1 MLRQSYFVS
10 MKFLWSLFILWVLV
24 ACAPD
29 RSGAHLLVGAP
40 VAMAPASRP
49 IGVLVQF
56 NGSDSLRR
64 LYCNELEKAEVY
76 RFYESHPTSE
86 DLQNAVHLHLSIQS
100 SGEDHWGLWWHF
112 WLWGGGPVWPLMPAE
127 SSTEIVLE
135 AQVWQHGVMRQK
147 IHLVEKGVFSLRH
160 RVSYAF
166 SQPQKDIDWM
176 HRVLASRLVSELMRG
191 NVSDSS
197 GDAI

>member
-1 MLRQSYFVS
+1 
-10 MKFLWSLFILWVLV
+10 MKFLWSLFFLLGLW

-29 RSGAHLLVGAP
+29 RSGAHLQVGSP
-40 VAMAPASRP
+40 VALAPAQRP

-56 NGSDSLRR
+56 NGPDSLRR
-64 LYCNELEKAEVY
+64 LYCTELEKAGVY
-76 RFYESHPTSE
+76 RFFEPNPTSE

-100 SGEDHWGLWWHF
+100 SGEDHWALWWRF

-127 SSTEIVLE
+127 SSTELVLE
-135 AQVWQHGVMRQK
+135 AQVWHHGVMRQK
-147 IHLVEKGVFSLRH
+147 VHLVEKGAFSIRH
-160 RVSYAF
+160 RVSYEF

-176 HRVLASRLVSELMRG
+176 HRVLVSRLVSELKRG
-191 NVSDSS
+191 DVPDSS